1 MKSRFVTLSVG
12 FALLL
17 VAAACE
23 KSSPVTPSEVVSV
36 ASVAAASVTEA
47 TSSVTVGA
55 PQPVSPADGAQFK
68 HVEQPVKVAI
78 ANGVT
83 TGSAALTYTFEVATD
98 AGFANK
104 VFTKDNVAE
113 GAGGQTILTLD
124 RLSPAKTYFWRARS
138 GSAGP
143 SSKVRSFSIGPE
155 VILQTPVLGAPA
167 QNATLTNRAATLTVN
182 NVGRTGPAERVTY
195 RFEVSDSSSFAN
207 LVFTSTVLEQPG
219 SQTSATMNITSTVA
233 TTYFWRVQASDPPNL
248 VTTAF
253 SAVESFKFQ
262 PFSMRDARIWD
273 NPQDLGSWAETATI
287 TSIIFTGNAILVDF
301 DKRDGPG
308 RWPDVGFGDGSLEY
322 TLGMCLNLDGQW
334 HCSAVVQFWY
344 GRELSASGRPDEIGI
359 NWFYDARWGALQGHQ
374 PANGEIVGIFVAAG
388 NQRDS
393 GNTIVKERSNVV
405 LMPFGSVYFPSSVG
419 GPRAR

>member
-68 HVEQPVKVAI
+68 FVEQPVKVAI
-78 ANGVT
+78 TNGVT
-83 TGSAALTYTFEVATD
+83 TGSAPLTYSFEVATD

-113 GAGGQTILTLD
+113 GAGGQTNLTLD
-124 RLSPAKTYFWRARS
+124 RLSPARTYFWRARS

-233 TTYFWRVQASDPPNL
+233 ATYFWRVQASDPPNL

-273 NPQDLGSWAETATI
+273 NPQDLGNDYEHHLHRERHSGRFRQEGRTWPLARRGLRRRIARVHARDVSEPGRTVALL
-287 TSIIFTGNAILVDF
+287 GRRPILV
-301 DKRDGPG
+301 
-308 RWPDVGFGDGSLEY
+308 
-322 TLGMCLNLDGQW
+322 
-334 HCSAVVQFWY
+334 
-344 GRELSASGRPDEIGI
+344 
-359 NWFYDARWGALQGHQ
+359 
-374 PANGEIVGIFVAAG
+374 
-388 NQRDS
+388 
-393 GNTIVKERSNVV
+393 
-405 LMPFGSVYFPSSVG
+405 
-419 GPRAR
+419 RARVVRVRPAGRDRNQLVLRRALGGLAGSPAGEW